1 MNGEK
6 SLDGEERLD
15 QPPLDDAFLGSD
27 AGSAAYAA
35 ATDAA
40 TRAVVTATNR
50 ATPYSGADPDA
61 LRDRFAD
68 RRVLPESG
76 QPVEETL
83 AEVTDDVL
91 SDVVGVFDP
100 GCVAHLQCPPTIPGL
115 AAEVL
120 VAGTNQSMDSFDQA
134 PAPSVCEERVVS
146 ELCDL
151 VAFPAG
157 ADGVFTSGGTQSN
170 FQGLLLARAWF
181 CRDRFDRDVQAE
193 GLPSRADDLRVVTSE
208 AAHFT
213 AAQAAAQLGL
223 GEDCVVEVPTDD
235 SYRMDL
241 DALDSTIADLRADGT
256 RPFALFGTA
265 GTTDHGAVDP
275 LSELARRA
283 TEHDLWFH
291 VDAAY
296 GGALLL
302 SDRERATLDGIAQ
315 ADSVAVDFHKL
326 FYQPISCGA
335 FLLRNGSRFRLQDRN
350 AAYLNPETDD
360 ESGIPNLVGKS
371 LQTTRRFDALK
382 PYVTFRTLGRE
393 RLADW
398 VEYVV
403 DLATA
408 TSADVRDHPDLEL
421 VCEPQLSTVLFRY
434 RPDEGDP
441 DEINPAIRGRLLR
454 DGRAVIART
463 EVDGEATLKFTL
475 LNPRATRSSLRG
487 LLESVVEYGT
497 EIERERST

>member
-1 MNGEK
+1 MSGGAP
-6 SLDGEERLD
+6 DATERLD
-15 QPPLDDAFLGSD
+15 QPPVDDAFLGSD
-27 AGSAAYAA
+27 EGNRAYAA
-35 ATDAA
+35 AADAA
-40 TRAVVTATNR
+40 TRAVVTATDR
-50 ATPYSGADPDA
+50 ATPYSGADPDT
-61 LRDRFAD
+61 LRDRFAG
-68 RRVLPESG
+68 RRVLPERG
-76 QPVEETL
+76 QSVEETL
-83 AEVTDDVL
+83 GEVTDEVL
-91 SDVVGVFDP
+91 SSVVGVFDP
-100 GCVAHLQCPPTIPGL
+100 DCVAHLQCPPTIPGL
-115 AAEVL
+115 AAETL

-134 PAPSVCEERVVS
+134 PAPSVCEERVVDA
-146 ELCDL
+146 LCDL
-151 VAFPAG
+151 LSFPAG

-170 FQGLLLARAWF
+170 LQGLLLAREWY
-181 CRDRFDRDVQAE
+181 CRERLDCDVQTE
-193 GLPSRADDLRVVTSE
+193 GLPADADDLRVVTSE

-213 AAQAAAQLGL
+213 AAQATAQLGL
-223 GEDCVVEVPTDD
+223 GEDAVVEVPTDD
-235 SYRMDL
+235 GYRMDP
-241 DALDSTIADLRADGT
+241 DALDATLADLTAAGC
-256 RPFALFGTA
+256 RPFALLGTA

-275 LSELARRA
+275 LPALADRA
-283 TEHDLWFH
+283 AEHDLWFH

-302 SDRERATLDGIAQ
+302 SERERSTLDGIDR

-335 FLLRNGSRFRLQDRN
+335 FLLGDGSQFRLQDRN
-350 AAYLNPETDD
+350 AAYLNPEADD
-360 ESGIPNLVGKS
+360 EAGVPNLVGKS

-408 TSADVRDHPDLEL
+408 VGDDVRDHPELEL

-441 DEINPAIRGRLLR
+441 DEINPAIRDRLLR
-454 DGRAVIART
+454 AGRAVIART
-463 EVDGEATLKFTL
+463 EVGGTATLKFTL
-475 LNPRATRSSLRG
+475 LNPRATRSSLRA
-487 LLESVVEYGT
+487 LLESVVEHGT